1 MGLNSHSVSS
11 QLADLGQVP
20 SLSEFQLVFI
30 CKMGMLTG
38 RVPPGV
44 HPEHRAEPST
54 QEQRLHQAYYSV
66 NYTARL
72 LMAASPG
79 RHQYQD
85 VLGERVGRGASCHAP
100 WVLFP
105 CCPSIAMSPVVPE
118 VPIGGP
124 TGQCPP
130 STLLGD
136 DVTQPVGAPSE
147 TLLPHMGS
155 VASSL

>member
-20 SLSEFQLVFI
+20 SLTESQLVFI

-44 HPEHRAEPST
+44 HPERRAEPST
-54 QEQRLHQAYYSV
+54 QAQRLHQACYS
-66 NYTARL
+66 
-72 LMAASPG
+72 ASPG
-79 RHQYQD
+79 RHQYQN
-85 VLGERVGRGASCHAP
+85 VWGERVGRGASCLQGSGDQTRAP

-105 CCPSIAMSPVVPE
+105 CCPSIAMSPVAPE

-124 TGQCPP
+124 TGPCPP

-147 TLLPHMGS
+147 TLLPHVWS